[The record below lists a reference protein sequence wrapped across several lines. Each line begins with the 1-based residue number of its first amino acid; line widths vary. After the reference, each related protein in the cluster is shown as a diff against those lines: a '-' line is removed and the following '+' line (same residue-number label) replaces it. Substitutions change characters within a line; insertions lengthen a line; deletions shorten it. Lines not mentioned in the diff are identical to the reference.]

1 MGERSSDARSCS
13 RVDVEDEDGATVL
26 PATASVFASASCG
39 SLLIKGSVADGPAGS
54 VMVDLFLD
62 QKK

>member
-1 MGERSSDARSCS
+1 
-13 RVDVEDEDGATVL
+13 
-26 PATASVFASASCG
+26 VFASASCG
-39 SLLIKGSVADGPAGS
+39 SLLIKGPVADGPAGS